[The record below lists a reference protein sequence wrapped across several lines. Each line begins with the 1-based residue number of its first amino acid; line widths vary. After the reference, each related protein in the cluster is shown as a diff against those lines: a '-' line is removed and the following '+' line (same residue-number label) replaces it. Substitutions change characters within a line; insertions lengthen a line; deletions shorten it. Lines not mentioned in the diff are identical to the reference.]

1 MSHFLHRATIASNN
15 QREDTKMNRRKF
27 LVAGTAAPA
36 IVRAQAKHDWK
47 LVTSLPKNLP
57 GPGDSSLRWADRIT
71 KASDGELTITVY
83 GGGELVPPFGTQ
95 EAVEEGVAQAY
106 HGSGSWFT
114 GRHLAHAF
122 FTSAPFGM
130 LPDEMHAWMYEG
142 GGQALLD
149 EFTNPRGLQIF
160 IGGGSSVQ
168 TAGWFKKEIKSLDDL
183 QGLNFR
189 FSGFGAK
196 VLNKLGAN
204 AVSIPPSEIFPAL
217 QAGTLDGAEWVGPDA
232 DLAFGFQ
239 KIMPYMYTPSFAD
252 IYGGI
257 EFGINLDAW
266 NALSD
271 GLKTLVRTAS
281 EAESVRSGAYQTH
294 ANMVALDR
302 LREVDGLTIG
312 LLPDDVMEAA
322 AKAARVVM
330 DEVAAT
336 DPFVG
341 KLTENFYAY
350 TKKQAAYKKLY
361 DEPFMRARTAFFS

>member
-1 MSHFLHRATIASNN
+1 
-15 QREDTKMNRRKF
+15 MNRRQL
-27 LVAGTAAPA
+27 LVAGAATPAMLAAPA
-36 IVRAQAKHDWK
+36 IARAQAKHEWK

-57 GPGDSSLRWADRIT
+57 GPGDSAMRWAERIT

-95 EAVEEGVAQAY
+95 EAVEEGVAQA
-106 HGSGSWFT
+106 
-114 GRHLAHAF
+114 F

-142 GGQALLD
+142 EGQNLLD

-168 TAGWFKKEIKSLDDL
+168 TAGWFKKEIKSLEDL

-189 FSGFGAK
+189 FSGFGAQ
-196 VLNKLGAN
+196 VLSKLGVN

-257 EFGINLDAW
+257 EFGINLEAW
-266 NALSD
+266 SALSD

-302 LREVDGLTIG
+302 LREVKGLTIG

-322 AKAARVVM
+322 AKASREVM
-330 DEVAAT
+330 DEVAST
-336 DPFVG
+336 DPFVK
-341 KLTENFYAY
+341 KLTESYYSY
-350 TKKQAAYKKLY
+350 TEKQVACAHVPSSSP
-361 DEPFMRARTAFFS
+361 D